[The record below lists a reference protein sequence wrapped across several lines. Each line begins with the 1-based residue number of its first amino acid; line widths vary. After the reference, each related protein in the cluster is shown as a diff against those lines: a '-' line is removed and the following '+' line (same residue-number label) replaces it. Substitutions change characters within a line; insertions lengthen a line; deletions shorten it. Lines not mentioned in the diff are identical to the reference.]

1 MTHPYKAVIFDL
13 GGVVVGSPLHAIRD
27 FEAERGIENGTVN
40 RHVAGSAP
48 QGAWHRLER
57 GELTVGDEFYAAFDA
72 ELATLG
78 HDGFSTRTMMERIRE
93 IGQPRPQMLEAIDRL
108 KAAGL
113 IVGALTNNWTSDDED
128 SAEGATNQLRSKQLH
143 GRFDAVIES
152 AVVGLRK
159 PDPRIYRLAC
169 ETLGVELEESVFL
182 DDIGTNLKGAR
193 ALGMKTIK
201 VDDPDDALREL
212 GGVLSLDLL

>member
-1 MTHPYKAVIFDL
+1 MTHQYKAVIFDL

-27 FEAERGIENGTVN
+27 FEAERGIQDGTVN

-48 QGAWHRLER
+48 HGAWHRLER
-57 GELTVGDEFYAAFDA
+57 GELTMGDDFFAAFDS
-72 ELATLG
+72 ELGELG
-78 HDGFSTRTMMERIRE
+78 HADFSTREMMARIRE
-93 IGQPRPQMLEAIDRL
+93 IGQPRPQMLEAIERL
-108 KAAGL
+108 KAAEL
-113 IVGALTNNWTSDDED
+113 VVGALTNNWTSDDEG
-128 SAEGATNQLRSKQLH
+128 AEDGATNQLRSKELH
-143 GRFDAVIES
+143 GRFHAVIES

-201 VDDPDDALREL
+201 VDDPDEALREL

>member
-1 MTHPYKAVIFDL
+1 MTQTFKAVIFDL

-27 FEAERGIENGTVN
+27 FEAEHGIEDGTVN

-48 QGAWHRLER
+48 HGAWHRLER
-57 GELTVGDEFYAAFDA
+57 GELSMGDEFFAAFDE
-72 ELATLG
+72 ELASLG
-78 HDGFSTRTMMERIRE
+78 HQDFSTREMMARIRE
-93 IGQPRPQMLEAIDRL
+93 IGQPRPQMLAAIDRL
-108 KAAGL
+108 KSHGVV
-113 IVGALTNNWTSDDED
+113 VGALTNNWTSDDEG
-128 SAEGATNQLRSKQLH
+128 AEEGATNQLRSKALH

-212 GGVLSLDLL
+212 GSVLGLDLR